1 MKNLFKK
8 IILTLLFMVSIFN
21 LTSIIYASSTYDQY
35 VTKDTMIVWWGWDK
49 NLIEMIFGTNKWW
62 ADLDLW
68 VDGSNVSIK
77 DNFLKTAVNYLLWLV
92 AVVAI
97 TMFIY
102 IWFQLATAEGK
113 DDQFKKA
120 MKALVYL
127 AVWLA
132 VIPLSFV
139 IIKITTWFTF

>member
-8 IILTLLFMVSIFN
+8 IILTLIFMVSIFS
-21 LTSIIYASSTYDQY
+21 LSSMIYASSTYDQY

-49 NLIEMIFGTNKWW
+49 NLLEMIFGTNKWW

-139 IIKITTWFTF
+139 VIKITTWFTF

>member
-49 NLIEMIFGTNKWW
+49 NLLEMIFGTNKWW

-77 DNFLKTAVNYLLWLV
+77 DNFLKTAVNYLLWIV

-139 IIKITTWFTF
+139 VIKITTWFTF

>member
-8 IILTLLFMVSIFN
+8 IILTLIFMVSIFN
-21 LTSIIYASSTYDQY
+21 LSSIIYASSTYDQY

-49 NLIEMIFGTNKWW
+49 NLLEMIFGTNKWW

-139 IIKITTWFTF
+139 VIKITTWFTF